1 MPAQSNFFAGYNPRV
16 PPTKTDIL
24 IIGSG
29 AREHALAWKLAQ
41 SPRAG
46 TVYVAPGNAG
56 TAEAFKNVDI
66 PATNIQALAQF
77 AAQNN
82 IGLTVVGPD
91 EPLSLGIVDQF
102 KRSGLR
108 IFGPTKAAA
117 QIESSK
123 VFAKKL
129 MAEAKIPTA
138 AYRAFTDI
146 AQAQN
151 YAAAAPLPM
160 VVKAS
165 GLAAGKGVFIC
176 DTYKAVG
183 DALDAIMVQRV
194 FGDAG
199 TSVVI
204 EEFLTGDEISIHVMT
219 DGVNYAMFPSAQDH
233 KRVGEGDTGKNTG
246 GMGVIAPV
254 PWVTSD
260 TMLRI
265 EKEVIQ
271 PLIRIL
277 GDKGI
282 AFQGVLFPGIMLT
295 PKGPYVI
302 ELNARF
308 GDPECQAYV
317 RMLNSDLLDLID
329 ECVDGGIG
337 THIPRWDTAGSVNVV
352 LCSGG
357 YPDDFQTG
365 FKISGLREAGAVDN
379 AVIFHAGTVQNDGVT
394 TAGGRVLTVS
404 TTGSPIAKAKE
415 LAYRAVEKIKFEGM
429 YYRRDIGSKSI
440 TG

>member
-1 MPAQSNFFAGYNPRV
+1 MTDG
-16 PPTKTDIL
+16 KTNIL
-24 IIGSG
+24 IVGSG

-41 SPRAG
+41 SPRVG
-46 TVYVAPGNAG
+46 MIYVAPGNAG
-56 TAEAFKNVDI
+56 TAAAYKNVDI
-66 PATNIQALAQF
+66 PAIDIQRLAQF
-77 AAQNN
+77 AAQNG

-108 IFGPTKAAA
+108 VFGPTKAAA
-117 QIESSK
+117 QIETSK

-129 MAEAKIPTA
+129 MEEAKVPTA
-138 AYRAFTDI
+138 AYRAFTD
-146 AQAQN
+146 AVQAQS
-151 YAAAAPLPM
+151 YAAAATLPI

-165 GLAAGKGVFIC
+165 GLASGKGVFIC
-176 DTYKAVG
+176 ETKEAVAH
-183 DALDAIMVQRV
+183 ALDEIMVKRV

-204 EEFLTGDEISIHVMT
+204 EEFLSGDEISVHVMT

-233 KRVGEGDTGKNTG
+233 KRIGEGDTGKNTG

-254 PWVTSD
+254 PWVDSD

-265 EKEVIQ
+265 ENSIII
-271 PLIRIL
+271 PLIRAL

-282 AFQGVLFPGIMLT
+282 PFQGVLFPGIMIT

-308 GDPECQAYV
+308 GDPECQAFV
-317 RMLNSDLLDLID
+317 RMLSSDLLDLID

-337 THIPRWDTAGSVNVV
+337 THIPRWDTAGSVSVV
-352 LCSGG
+352 LASAG
-357 YPDDFQTG
+357 YPDDFQIG
-365 FKISGLREAGAVDN
+365 FQVSGLVEAALVDN
-379 AVIFHAGTVQNDGVT
+379 VVVFHAGTVQNDGVRT
-394 TAGGRVLTVS
+394 SGGRVLTVS
-404 TTGSPIAKAKE
+404 ATGSPIAKARE
-415 LAYRAVEKIKFEGM
+415 LAYRAVEKITFEGK
-429 YYRRDIGSKSI
+429 YFRPDIGAKSI
-440 TG
+440 ED

>member
-1 MPAQSNFFAGYNPRV
+1 MPANKIN
-16 PPTKTDIL
+16 IL
-24 IIGSG
+24 IVGRG
-29 AREHALAWKLAQ
+29 AREHALAWKLSQ

-46 TVYVAPGNAG
+46 VIYVAPGNAG
-56 TAEAFKNVDI
+56 TAESFKNVDI
-66 PATNIQALAQF
+66 LETDIQALAQF
-77 AAQNN
+77 AAQNS

-117 QIESSK
+117 QIETSK

-129 MAEAKIPTA
+129 MEEAKVPTA
-138 AYRAFTDI
+138 AYRVFTDVG
-146 AQAQN
+146 QAQN
-151 YAAAAPLPM
+151 YVAASALPI

-176 DTYKAVG
+176 ETKEA
-183 DALDAIMVQRV
+183 AAMAIDDVMVKRV

-199 TSVVI
+199 TSVVV
-204 EEFLTGDEISIHVMT
+204 EEFLVGNEISVHVMT
-219 DGVNYAMFPSAQDH
+219 DGVNYAMFPSSQDH
-233 KRVGEGDTGKNTG
+233 KRIGAGDTGKNTG

-254 PWVTSD
+254 PWVDSD
-260 TMLRI
+260 IMLRI
-265 EKEVIQ
+265 EKTIII
-271 PLIRIL
+271 PIIRTL
-277 GDKGI
+277 GEKGI
-282 AFQGVLFPGIMLT
+282 TFQGVLFPGIMIT

-317 RMLNSDLLDLID
+317 RMLMSDLLDLID

-352 LCSGG
+352 LASGG
-357 YPDDFQTG
+357 YPDDFESG
-365 FKISGLREAGAVDN
+365 FAVKGLKEAALVEN
-379 AVIFHAGTVQNDGVT
+379 TVIFHAGTVQNDGVR

-404 TTGSPIAKAKE
+404 ATGSPISKARE
-415 LAYRAVEKIKFEGM
+415 LAYRAVEKISFEGLQ
-429 YYRRDIGSKSI
+429 YRKDIGFKSI
-440 TG
+440 TE